1 MTTFD
6 LQQELKEIEYLMSL
20 LWIEIIDNK
29 KNSILHGMFSV
40 SEEYEFLLKIYN
52 RLKVVEVYEKI
63 KKPIFCK
70 LDIEERY
77 RRAVFSQKGGE
88 IK

>member
-40 SEEYEFLLKIYN
+40 SEEYEFLFKIYN
-52 RLKVVEVYEKI
+52 RLKVVEVYEKM

-70 LDIEERY
+70 LDITERY

>member
-52 RLKVVEVYEKI
+52 RLKVVEVYEKM

-70 LDIEERY
+70 LDIAERY